1 MRDRSR
7 SDDRTELPEWPEQ
20 VIGGKYVRLL
30 ERQLNQLRHEPA
42 HGNRTL
48 HLDDVFVTHL
58 LAFFNPTVRSLRTI
72 EDFSQTRQV
81 QKHVSL
87 RKLCRS
93 TLSDFHRLVDP
104 ERLEPILAALRGQL
118 SQKAVIRP
126 GAESD
131 LATLLKQT
139 IAVDGTF
146 LPAAADVAWA
156 VCNTNN
162 HGSRRH
168 RARVDC
174 QVEVETW
181 LPEVIT
187 VPEPG
192 QSEADSAQPLLKSGC
207 IYLYDRGF
215 QSFALLNA
223 HFTQQEEGQHVPHAY
238 FVARYRPAG
247 GNSPELQEAVERERT
262 PQDRAAG
269 VVSDRTGRFHSSKQC
284 RHRIDPVPLREVRV
298 EYEQQGEMK
307 TLRLITNL
315 YDVPAAIIAHL
326 YRYRWQ
332 VELFFRWLKCCG
344 NFNHLLSHSR
354 DGVLMHFYVTI
365 IATLL
370 MYLHTGYRPS
380 KYCFVLLSQV
390 AVGATTLDEVL
401 PILRERERQCQLA
414 REAAQRRLAKKQA

>member
-1 MRDRSR
+1 MGDRSR
-7 SDDRTELPEWPEQ
+7 SDDRTELPEWPER

-104 ERLEPILAALRGQL
+104 ERLQPILAALRGQL
-118 SQKAVIRP
+118 SQKAVIQP

-181 LPEVIT
+181 LPEVMI

-192 QSEADSAQPLLKSGC
+192 QSEADSASPC
-207 IYLYDRGF
+207 
-215 QSFALLNA
+215 A
-223 HFTQQEEGQHVPHAY
+223 EWPH
-238 FVARYRPAG
+238 
-247 GNSPELQEAVERERT
+247 
-262 PQDRAAG
+262 
-269 VVSDRTGRFHSSKQC
+269 
-284 RHRIDPVPLREVRV
+284 
-298 EYEQQGEMK
+298 
-307 TLRLITNL
+307 
-315 YDVPAAIIAHL
+315 
-326 YRYRWQ
+326 
-332 VELFFRWLKCCG
+332 
-344 NFNHLLSHSR
+344 LS
-354 DGVLMHFYVTI
+354 V
-365 IATLL
+365 
-370 MYLHTGYRPS
+370 
-380 KYCFVLLSQV
+380 
-390 AVGATTLDEVL
+390 
-401 PILRERERQCQLA
+401 
-414 REAAQRRLAKKQA
+414 

>member
-1 MRDRSR
+1 MVERAR
-7 SDDRTELPEWPEQ
+7 SDKGADWPEQ

-30 ERQLNQLRHEPA
+30 ERQLNQLRGEPA

-81 QKHVSL
+81 QKHLSL

-104 ERLEPILAALRGQL
+104 QRLEPILSALRGQL
-118 SQKAVIRP
+118 SRKAVIQP

-131 LATLLKQT
+131 LATLLKHT

-146 LPAAADVAWA
+146 LPAVADVAWA

-162 HGSRRH
+162 HGARRH
-168 RARVDC
+168 RARLDC

-181 LPEVIT
+181 LPEVMT
-187 VPEPG
+187 VPQPG
-192 QSEADSAQPLLKSGC
+192 QSEADSAKLYVQNGR

-215 QSFALLNA
+215 QSFTLLNA
-223 HFTQQEEGQHVPHAY
+223 HFTHVEGKHVPRAY

-247 GNSPELQEAVERERT
+247 GNSPELQEGVERNLT
-262 PQDRAAG
+262 PQDRAAR
-269 VVSDRTGRFHSSKQC
+269 VISDRTGRFHSLRQC
-284 RHRIDPVPLREVRV
+284 RHRIDPVPLREVLV
-298 EYEQQGEMK
+298 EYEQQGETK

-315 YDVPAAIIAHL
+315 YDVPAAVIAHL

-390 AVGATTLDEVL
+390 ALGAATLDEVL
-401 PILRERERQCQLA
+401 PILRERERQCELA
-414 REAAQRRLAKKQA
+414 RQSAQRRRAKKQA